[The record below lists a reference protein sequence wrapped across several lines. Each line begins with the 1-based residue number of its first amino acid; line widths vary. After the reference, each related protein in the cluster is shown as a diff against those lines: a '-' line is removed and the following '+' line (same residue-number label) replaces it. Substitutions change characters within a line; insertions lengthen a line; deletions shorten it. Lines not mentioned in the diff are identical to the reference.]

1 MVSQHLTAVDASPY
15 WLNQLMTE
23 REANPG
29 RREPLSDIRDRA
41 KDLIRDI
48 VEAID
53 SLINPAPA
61 PVPIPVRAGG
71 RRRR

>member
-1 MVSQHLTAVDASPY
+1 LTAIDAGSY

-23 REANPG
+23 RQSNPG
-29 RREPLSDIRDRA
+29 QREPLQEIRDRA

-61 PVPIPVRAGG
+61 PVPIPVRAGQ
-71 RRRR
+71 RRRW

>member
-1 MVSQHLTAVDASPY
+1 LTAIEAGPY
-15 WLNQLMTE
+15 WLNQLMTD
-23 REANPG
+23 RQSNPG
-29 RREPLSDIRDRA
+29 RRDPVQDIRDRA

-53 SLINPAPA
+53 NLINPAPA
-61 PVPIPVRAGG
+61 PVPIPVRSGPRL